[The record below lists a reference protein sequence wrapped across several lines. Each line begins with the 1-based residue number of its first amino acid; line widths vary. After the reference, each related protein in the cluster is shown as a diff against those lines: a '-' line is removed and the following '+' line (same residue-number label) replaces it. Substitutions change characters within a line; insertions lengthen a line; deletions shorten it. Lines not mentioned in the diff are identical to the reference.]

1 MTSTARRSFDYIVVG
16 AGSAGCVLANRLS
29 ADPAVSVCLVEAG
42 PSDRTPLPAAYIRT
56 PAGIIRLIA
65 NPKWNWMHRFAAQP
79 GTANQPIACPRGK
92 VWGGS
97 SAINGMIY
105 IRGDRHDYDRWASL
119 GNRGWSYDELLP
131 YFRRSEHFEPGESP
145 WHGRGGELNVA
156 AQRSPG
162 PINQVFFQAAE
173 EMGWPYNA
181 DFNGERQEG
190 IGPFH
195 VTQVNGERCSAA
207 RAFLHPAL
215 ARPNLTVLS
224 SALTLRVLLEGTR
237 ATGVEISQAG
247 EVVQLQARRE
257 VILSA

>member
-1 MTSTARRSFDYIVVG
+1 
-16 AGSAGCVLANRLS
+16 
-29 ADPAVSVCLVEAG
+29 
-42 PSDRTPLPAAYIRT
+42 
-56 PAGIIRLIA
+56 
-65 NPKWNWMHRFAAQP
+65 
-79 GTANQPIACPRGK
+79 
-92 VWGGS
+92 
-97 SAINGMIY
+97 
-105 IRGDRHDYDRWASL
+105 
-119 GNRGWSYDELLP
+119 
-131 YFRRSEHFEPGESP
+131 
-145 WHGRGGELNVA
+145 
-156 AQRSPG
+156 
-162 PINQVFFQAAE
+162 
-173 EMGWPYNA
+173 MGWPYNA

-257 VILSA
+257 VILSAGSIKLAAAPVALRHRPGGGTGAPRHRPAP